1 VNFADLNWKKP
12 DLDRHSAFVREHRPM
27 LAVAPDVLALD
38 ELTPTL
44 RYAESL
50 AEWADRVIIVP
61 KAPGVMERLPREP
74 WLVVG
79 YSVPTKYGGTDL
91 MMAELLGWPVHL
103 LGGLPGRQFD
113 LAHYLDVVSTDGN
126 AAARWAEYGSV
137 FDGRTRRWQH
147 RVEPQ
152 GADMPYR
159 AFARSCQQIVQ
170 MWRGGELLN
179 HLASDPVTSTYQT

>member
-1 VNFADLNWKKP
+1 VSFADLNWKKP
-12 DLDRHSAFVREHRPM
+12 DLDQHGAFVREHRP
-27 LAVAPDVLALD
+27 LFAVAPDVLKLD
-38 ELTPTL
+38 DLTATL

-91 MMAELLGWPVHL
+91 MMAELAGWSVHL
-103 LGGLPGRQFD
+103 LGGAPRRQFE
-113 LAHYLDVVSTDGN
+113 LAHYLDVVSADGN
-126 AAARWAEYGSV
+126 AAARAAEYGTV
-137 FDGRTRRWQH
+137 FDARTKRWQMS
-147 RVEPQ
+147 VEPR

-159 AFARSCQQIVQ
+159 AFAKSCQQIAQ
-170 MWRGGELLN
+170 MWRDG
-179 HLASDPVTSTYQT
+179 